1 MGASTP
7 LKNQSVMMRDG
18 DENGFAED
26 DDDDDDNHRGRGRRH
41 HHQATLTGHFVKLLE
56 KTEERVERL
65 ERKSEEQRRR
75 EEEMTESFAEK
86 FRNLVKH
93 VNGKLGDI
101 RGRVFVGGGEKGGEG
116 GGGGRADAT
125 AAAKRIDENDGTNG
139 SGNGPGASGVA
150 ALNEKELEEAINRM
164 VEKKVKEMLMGE
176 DGALAPG
183 LRALWEELEK
193 KEARE
198 LKKKLRDLEQ

>member
-18 DENGFAED
+18 DENGFAGED
-26 DDDDDDNHRGRGRRH
+26 DD
-41 HHQATLTGHFVKLLE
+41 HQATLTGHFVKLLE

-101 RGRVFVGGGEKGGEG
+101 RGRVFVGGGEKGGGEG
-116 GGGGRADAT
+116 GGGGGGSANAT

-183 LRALWEELEK
+183 LRTLWEELEK

-198 LKKKLRDLEQ
+198 LKKKLRELEQRAR